1 MKEEELRTL
10 IHKIIAEE
18 SQPVIP
24 IGVSNHHIHLTK
36 EDFAVLF
43 PGQEMTVKAPLKQ
56 PGEFASNQT
65 VTVVGPKG
73 MIERVRVLG
82 PCRAHSQVELAKTE
96 ARQIGVPVPIR
107 MSGDLVGTP
116 VITVKTP
123 DGQVEIQGAI
133 AAKRHIHMSDKD
145 AENFGVKKGD
155 LVKVEIETE
164 QRKTIYDDVVVR
176 PDPKFVL
183 EMHIDTDE
191 ANAAGA
197 DSPDVFATLVSVP

>member
-1 MKEEELRTL
+1 MNEEELRKL
-10 IHKIIAEE
+10 IRKIIEE
-18 SQPVIP
+18 DTQPVIP

-73 MIERVRVLG
+73 EIQRVRVLG
-82 PCRAHSQVELAKTE
+82 PCRSHSQVELARSE
-96 ARQIGVPVPIR
+96 ARQIGVVVPIR
-107 MSGDLVGTP
+107 LSGDLAGTP
-116 VITVKTP
+116 SITVKTAE
-123 DGQVEIQGAI
+123 GQVEIQGAI
-133 AAKRHIHMSDKD
+133 AAKRHIHMSDQD
-145 AENFGVKKGD
+145 AANFGVKKGD
-155 LVKVEIETE
+155 LVRVEIDSPD
-164 QRKTIYDDVVVR
+164 RKTIYDDVIVR

-191 ANAAGA
+191 ANAANVGKGT
-197 DSPDVFATLVSVP
+197 VGRLVKE